1 MIVILPH
8 YILFNIWCMTNTT
21 HMIISLWGLSL
32 FLSSIESSW
41 LCIIVIAFVQMCANS
56 MLNICSLFQELKIS
70 WLYLHERKKNAF
82 TNHSYHMCSLE
93 FVHATMPDLFFNTS
107 LFQRCHFLFLC
118 WIFFLPFWNGMR
130 WTFQH
135 TLNWNDWYDRVRI
148 VHCIATHV
156 KNYIS
161 SGLTWNSL
169 KFKSHTEP
177 VTYLLYIISSTR
189 HTKKYCTIY
198 ILPLYSA
205 LNFAFI
211 FLSPSFFNDV
221 PFISIFFFSRFHR
234 TIQFTVVSR
243 CYIYFFSSHF
253 WKREIF
259 SVVNIKWKMME
270 KQKQQPVKTVFFFL
284 FHWPCAT
291 TV

>member
-8 YILFNIWCMTNTT
+8 YILFNFWCMTNTT

-70 WLYLHERKKNAF
+70 WLYLHEKK
-82 TNHSYHMCSLE
+82 THSLIIHTTCVRWNSSMRPCRTFFQYQLISTMSFFFSL
-93 FVHATMPDLFFNTS
+93 LN
-107 LFQRCHFLFLC
+107 
-118 WIFFLPFWNGMR
+118 FFLPFWNGMR

-221 PFISIFFFSRFHR
+221 PFISLFFFSFSSHNPVYRS
-234 TIQFTVVSR
+234 IS
-243 CYIYFFSSHF
+243 IYFFSSHF

>member
-1 MIVILPH
+1 MRPCWTFFQYQLISTMS
-8 YILFNIWCMTNTT
+8 FF
-21 HMIISLWGLSL
+21 ISLS
-32 FLSSIESSW
+32 
-41 LCIIVIAFVQMCANS
+41 N
-56 MLNICSLFQELKIS
+56 
-70 WLYLHERKKNAF
+70 
-82 TNHSYHMCSLE
+82 
-93 FVHATMPDLFFNTS
+93 
-107 LFQRCHFLFLC
+107 
-118 WIFFLPFWNGMR
+118 FLPFRNGMR

-221 PFISIFFFSRFHR
+221 PFISLSFFSFSSHNPVYRS
-234 TIQFTVVSR
+234 IS
-243 CYIYFFSSHF
+243 IYFFFLLTFESEKYF
-253 WKREIF
+253 RLLTLNEKWWKNKNNNQSKRF
-259 SVVNIKWKMME
+259 SFSCSTDLALQLSNR
-270 KQKQQPVKTVFFFL
+270 FL
-284 FHWPCAT
+284 FLDL
-291 TV
+291 